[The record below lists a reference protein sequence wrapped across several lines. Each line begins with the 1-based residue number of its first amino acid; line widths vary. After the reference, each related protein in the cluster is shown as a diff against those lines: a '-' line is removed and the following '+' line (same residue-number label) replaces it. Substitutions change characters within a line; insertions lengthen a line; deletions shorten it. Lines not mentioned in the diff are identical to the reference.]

1 MSTIQSIARNTAIEI
16 KQTQIAKDVGVDRDT
31 LSSYLDALRR
41 LRLLEEQPAWRTH
54 LRSKATLRSS
64 PKLHFVDPSLAAAA
78 LGASSRS
85 LLRDLNTAGFLFES
99 LVMRDLRIYAQV
111 ANATVY
117 HYRDSSGREAD
128 AIVQDRAGRWCAV
141 EVKLGQSQIDR
152 GAESLK
158 RCVETI
164 DTSKVG
170 EPAALI
176 VITLGDVAYRR
187 SDGVLVVPINALGV

>member
-1 MSTIQSIARNTAIEI
+1 MSTFQSIAR
-16 KQTQIAKDVGVDRDT
+16 
-31 LSSYLDALRR
+31 
-41 LRLLEEQPAWRTH
+41 
-54 LRSKATLRSS
+54 
-64 PKLHFVDPSLAAAA
+64 
-78 LGASSRS
+78 
-85 LLRDLNTAGFLFES
+85 NTAGFLFES
-99 LVMRDLRIYAQV
+99 LVIRDLRIYAQV

-164 DTSKVG
+164 DTSKIG

-176 VITLGDVAYRR
+176 VITLGDVANRGQTVFWWFQLMR
-187 SDGVLVVPINALGV
+187 SRVSTVFLPDTILGRQGTSIPLSSSPA